1 MWSRNKANLYIRD
14 ALNDFHYDPK
24 ALPSPIAQRK
34 IYRHK
39 LMLTHLVGFGGG
51 GSASPITT
59 KSYKLDG
66 SGDKLTVPAP
76 HSDWPSGTSDF
87 TLDFWIYINVFYPNA
102 GCGFFFIWEGEDRS
116 FDYSYLANDTVG
128 YSYTDRDEF
137 RFLSTTNGSG
147 STTNLVVEETSSLNT
162 EQWYHVMLSRSGSNW
177 YQFLDGTQVGST
189 TSDAHSIH
197 DPAVANNGLAI
208 GFSSQGQFLN
218 GYMDEIR
225 ISNVARKTSNF
236 AVETT
241 EYVSDANTGLLIH
254 CNETKTGTTGS
265 GATFTDSGN
274 TGHTVTENGNA
285 IEDTTIFKF

>member
-1 MWSRNKANLYIRD
+1 MWSRNKANLYIQD

-24 ALPSPIAQRK
+24 TLPSPIAQRK
-34 IYRHK
+34 IYRNK

-51 GSASPITT
+51 GSAPITT

-66 SGDKLTVPAP
+66 SGDGLSVPAP
-76 HSDWPSGTSDF
+76 HSDWPSGTSAF
-87 TLDFWIYINVFYPNA
+87 TLDFWIYINAFTPNA
-102 GCGFFFIWEGEDRS
+102 GCGFFLIWEGEDRS
-116 FDYSYLANDTVG
+116 FDYSYLANETVG
-128 YSYTDRDEF
+128 YSYADRDEF

-147 STTNLVVEETSSLNT
+147 STSSFVVVEEVPLNT
-162 EQWYHVMLSRSGSNW
+162 GQWYHVMLSRSGSNW

-197 DPAVANNGLAI
+197 DPAVADNGLII
-208 GFSSQGQFLN
+208 GFSNQGQRLN

-254 CNETKTGTTGS
+254 CNETKTGITGS
-265 GATFTDSGN
+265 QATFIDSGN
-274 TGHTVTENGNA
+274 TGHTVSEQSDA
-285 IEDTTIFKF
+285 QEDTTIFKF